1 MASIE
6 QPWDEVDRR
15 VREVRRSVE
24 RATSAEEAE
33 GAVWAGLLALGQLLM
48 EAFFDRRAGAWPMG
62 KQYSHD
68 GRRYEIAGAEGAE
81 IGTRFGKVSVARPVG
96 RRVGAPRAARD
107 LPFDRE
113 IGLVGGFTLPVVTLV
128 ARLTALMA
136 FAASRTLMKSL
147 FAWAP
152 SSRSVLRI
160 VDAIGTQARPF
171 LEQAPPPDDD
181 GEVLVITVDGKGA
194 PAISS
199 REYARRAVPHG
210 TRDVN
215 HRHARRKKRKEHP
228 RKRRG
233 PGKKSKNAKMAAVG
247 VLYTLRRTADGRL
260 EGPANKRTYATFV
273 SYRALFEWIH
283 AEARR
288 RGYGTKKFKKV
299 LFIADGAEV
308 LWSLQQEFFPDADVC
323 LDWFHVVEKLWK
335 AGKAICRGTRLQR
348 QHLEAWVAE
357 QKRSLRRG
365 DHAEVTAVIEAAL
378 EATPVTGP
386 GNKYRREVLAE
397 VAAHLRKNA
406 ARLEYS
412 RLRRQDLDISS
423 GIIEGAVRHLVGV
436 RLDGP
441 GMRWSRDRAE
451 AVLQLR
457 CVLINGL
464 WDDFEQ
470 FLSGRRVRLAAQPV
484 PTRTHDAALKN
495 AA

>member
-1 MASIE
+1 M
-6 QPWDEVDRR
+6 
-15 VREVRRSVE
+15 
-24 RATSAEEAE
+24 
-33 GAVWAGLLALGQLLM
+33 
-48 EAFFDRRAGAWPMG
+48 
-62 KQYSHD
+62 
-68 GRRYEIAGAEGAE
+68 
-81 IGTRFGKVSVARPVG
+81 
-96 RRVGAPRAARD
+96 
-107 LPFDRE
+107 
-113 IGLVGGFTLPVVTLV
+113 PVVTLV

-136 FAASRTLMKSL
+136 FAASRELMKSL
-147 FAWAP
+147 LAWAP

-160 VDAIGTQARPF
+160 VDAVGAQARPF
-171 LEQAPPPDDD
+171 LEQAPPPDED

-215 HRHARRKKRKEHP
+215 RRHARRKKRQEHP

-247 VLYTLRRTADGRL
+247 VLYTLRRAADGRL

-335 AGKAICRGTRLQR
+335 AGKAICRGTRRER

-357 QKRSLRRG
+357 QKRSLRHG
-365 DHAEVTAVIEAAL
+365 KHAEVAAVIEAAL

-423 GIIEGAVRHLVGV
+423 GIIEGRYVTSSVSGSTAPACGGVAIAPRPSSSSAASSSMASGVTSSNSSVPVGCV
-436 RLDGP
+436 SRLNLYRPGRMTPCSRKPRSDHETIGCTVGSAPNREGP
-441 GMRWSRDRAE
+441 
-451 AVLQLR
+451 
-457 CVLINGL
+457 
-464 WDDFEQ
+464 
-470 FLSGRRVRLAAQPV
+470 
-484 PTRTHDAALKN
+484 
-495 AA
+495 

>member
-1 MASIE
+1 MASI
-6 QPWDEVDRR
+6 QQSWDEVDRR
-15 VREVRRSVE
+15 VREVRRTVE

-33 GAVWAGLLALGQLLM
+33 GAAWAGLLALGQLLM
-48 EAFFDRRAGAWPMG
+48 GAYFDQRASAWMTG
-62 KQYSHD
+62 KRYSHAD
-68 GRRYEIAGAEGAE
+68 RRYEIVGAEGVE
-81 IGTRFGKVSVARPVG
+81 IGTRFGKVAVARPVG
-96 RRVGAPRAARD
+96 RLVGAPRASRD

-113 IGLVGGFTLPVVTLV
+113 VGLAGGFTLPVVTLV

-136 FAASRTLMKSL
+136 FAASRELMKSL
-147 FAWAP
+147 LAWAP

-160 VDAIGTQARPF
+160 VDAVGAQARPF
-171 LEQAPPPDDD
+171 LEQAPPPDED

-215 HRHARRKKRKEHP
+215 RRHARRKKRQEHP

-247 VLYTLRRTADGRL
+247 VLYTLRRAADGRL

-273 SYRALFEWIH
+273 SHRALFEWIH

-335 AGKAICRGTRLQR
+335 AGKAICRGTRRER

-357 QKRSLRRG
+357 QKRSLRHG
-365 DHAEVTAVIEAAL
+365 KHAEVAAVIEAAL

-464 WDDFEQ
+464 WGDFEQ
-470 FLSGRRVRLAAQPV
+470 FLGARRVRLAAQPV
-484 PTRTHDAALKN
+484 PTRTHDAVLKK